1 MRVVLGSASPA
12 RLATLRAAGVEPEV
26 IISGVDEDN
35 VTAKTPA
42 DLAGV
47 LATLKGDA
55 VAAKL
60 SRATHPEP
68 AVVIGCDS
76 VFEFEGQPLGK
87 PGTPDIARIRA
98 RHMRGGHGVLHTGHR
113 VIFWDPDLGRS
124 TRATTEVAS
133 TDVWFGDPS
142 DDELDA
148 YIATGEPL
156 QVAGGFTIDG
166 LGGPFIERILGDH
179 HNVVGISL
187 PLLRRI
193 LASWGISWYQL
204 RLNGPVAAD

>member
-26 IISGVDEDN
+26 IISGVDEDD
-35 VTAKTPA
+35 VTADTPA

-55 VAAKL
+55 VAAQL
-60 SRATHPEP
+60 TPATHPDP
-68 AVVIGCDS
+68 VVVIGCDS
-76 VFEFEGQPLGK
+76 VFEFAGQPLGK
-87 PGTPDIARIRA
+87 PGTAEIARARA
-98 RHMRGGHGVLHTGHR
+98 QQMRNGHGVLHTGHR
-113 VIFWDPDLGRS
+113 VILWDA
-124 TRATTEVAS
+124 TRGQAQQSVTEVAS
-133 TDVWFGDPS
+133 TDVWFGDLP
-142 DDELDA
+142 DDEIDA

-166 LGGPFIERILGDH
+166 LGGPFIERIAGDH

-193 LASWGISWYQL
+193 LAGWGISWHHL
-204 RLNGPVAAD
+204 RTG